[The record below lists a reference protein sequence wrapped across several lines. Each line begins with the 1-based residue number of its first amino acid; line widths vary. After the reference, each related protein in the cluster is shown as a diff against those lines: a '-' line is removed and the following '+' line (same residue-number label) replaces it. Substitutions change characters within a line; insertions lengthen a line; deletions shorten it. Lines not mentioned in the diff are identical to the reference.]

1 MPIKQQVR
9 LGVLLIATRKYK
21 QFVKPLAEQLEKFI
35 TVPFEIVLFTDQHYY
50 LDTKVTVNNYIIPE
64 YKFPEATLYRYK
76 IFGKQSNVLQERF
89 THLLYSDVDMGIEK
103 QVGEEFIVDGL
114 VAVRHPGTYAT
125 DRWGSPNNPK
135 ESTSW
140 FPEEKRKHYYCG
152 GVQGGATK
160 HYLDACKILSENI
173 AEDEKNKVMSEWHDE
188 THWNKYV
195 NYERP
200 ELVTE
205 LSPSYCMPE
214 QKKHRSDWGLNEFEP
229 IIIALDK
236 NHKDIR
242 S

>member
-1 MPIKQQVR
+1 MD
-9 LGVLLIATRKYK
+9 
-21 QFVKPLAEQLEKFI
+21 
-35 TVPFEIVLFTDQHYY
+35 VPFEIVLFTDQHLYI
-50 LDTKVTVNNYIIPE
+50 DSRISINHYIIPE

-76 IFGKQSNVLQERF
+76 IFGKQSIALREKF
-89 THLLYSDVDMGIEK
+89 SHLLYMDVDMGIEK
-103 QVGEEFIVDGL
+103 KIGEEFIVDGL

-152 GVQGGATK
+152 GVQGGATVK
-160 HYLDACKILSENI
+160 YLVACDILSENI
-173 AEDEKNKVMSEWHDE
+173 AEDEKNKVMAEWHDE

-195 NYERP
+195 HYERP
-200 ELVTE
+200 GTVTE

-214 QKKHRSDWGLNEFEP
+214 PILFRKNWGLSEFEP
-229 IIIALDK
+229 KIIALEK
-236 NHKDIR
+236 NHKEIR